1 VGIRGACAKSDI
13 DFKTQSRLP
22 GLVGINVIRR
32 CNKTACRFII
42 AAAVRAALAIR
53 AGEIESGDSMVAA
66 VHLNVVPPFSHS
78 SFRLFN
84 NLNIFMV
91 VLPSCLSPRATGV
104 QP

>member
-1 VGIRGACAKSDI
+1 
-13 DFKTQSRLP
+13 
-22 GLVGINVIRR
+22 
-32 CNKTACRFII
+32 
-42 AAAVRAALAIR
+42 
-53 AGEIESGDSMVAA
+53 MVAA